1 MRTNTLGSGKRKAG
15 ELKDIVYGQPPLKKQ
30 ILDAST
36 HHGENQNL
44 TARTGGLA
52 RGRDR
57 LDEPFAKRNTT
68 ALPPTAFER
77 RLVSAR
83 EKKPVAQASQT
94 RTKQVAEKPQAQA
107 QVQAQAQ
114 AQGSGIESVRQWQR
128 HYRKQFPQFVFH
140 FHGVPDDACSK
151 AMRQILSLGAREEKF
166 FSKVVTHVVTT
177 RPIPPENQSATL
189 DDHFKHETTSSKS
202 SQSTLLVND
211 PRRATDLFDAHLHR
225 RAQVASASNQLGL
238 ESRRPST
245 QIADT
250 LTRARALGIKIWALE
265 KLQRVLSTI
274 LETDA
279 GDGAAVDHR
288 VQVPSVRQSV
298 KPVPTADLEQLL
310 RNEKVNGPADRDMTV
325 ATQDMVTLRGCYIY
339 IHDMDE
345 KTKPTMAREYTKPAH
360 REEGKWP
367 QFRLTPAGRCP
378 FIEDPTYKKR
388 MEHREQDAQTET
400 FNPQN
405 DVKAPRLAAP
415 PAQRGQGP
423 NLRRSP
429 RKLSQGSMNNI
440 PHGPGAIGTTRNSS
454 IDTMPPMFGS
464 TQANMRGLPRLVAG
478 EPVASGVQQSNITSA
493 IRSQVISSAAISS
506 TAPGINRR
514 VGDTKEVSILKRK
527 VLERGSSSYLHDV
540 RAAINEE
547 PGPPP
552 RAAKRKAQETLGVV
566 QEDADERQCR
576 AEAVPKKKKVIEK
589 EPKAGYCENC
599 RDKFDDFDK
608 VSRSH
613 PT

>member
-1 MRTNTLGSGKRKAG
+1 
-15 ELKDIVYGQPPLKKQ
+15 
-30 ILDAST
+30 
-36 HHGENQNL
+36 
-44 TARTGGLA
+44 
-52 RGRDR
+52 
-57 LDEPFAKRNTT
+57 
-68 ALPPTAFER
+68 
-77 RLVSAR
+77 
-83 EKKPVAQASQT
+83 
-94 RTKQVAEKPQAQA
+94 
-107 QVQAQAQ
+107 
-114 AQGSGIESVRQWQR
+114 
-128 HYRKQFPQFVFH
+128 
-140 FHGVPDDACSK
+140 
-151 AMRQILSLGAREEKF
+151 
-166 FSKVVTHVVTT
+166 
-177 RPIPPENQSATL
+177 
-189 DDHFKHETTSSKS
+189 
-202 SQSTLLVND
+202 
-211 PRRATDLFDAHLHR
+211 
-225 RAQVASASNQLGL
+225 
-238 ESRRPST
+238 
-245 QIADT
+245 
-250 LTRARALGIKIWALE
+250 
-265 KLQRVLSTI
+265 

-288 VQVPSVRQSV
+288 VQVPSVRHSV
-298 KPVPTADLEQLL
+298 KPVQAADLEQLL

-345 KTKPTMAREYTKPAH
+345 KTKPTMAREYTKPTN
-360 REEGKWP
+360 REDGKWP

-378 FIEDPTYKKR
+378 FIEDPTYKKK
-388 MEHREQDAQTET
+388 MEHREQEAQPEP
-400 FNPQN
+400 FKQP
-405 DVKAPRLAAP
+405 DDIKARRLAAP
-415 PAQRGQGP
+415 QALRGQGP

-429 RKLSQGSMNNI
+429 RKLSQGGMNGI
-440 PHGPGAIGTTRNSS
+440 LGGPGATGQSRDSS
-454 IDTMPPMFGS
+454 IDTIPPMFGS

-566 QEDADERQCR
+566 REDADDRQCKTQ
-576 AEAVPKKKKVIEK
+576 AAPKKKKIIEK

-608 VSRSH
+608 VSRIHASSVLSH
-613 PT
+613 LWLITDLCS